1 MNFLG
6 IDYGTKRIGLSYSD
20 SEIGFAFPI
29 DPLPVNNKDFDLV
42 FTKIAEIINFRR
54 IHKII
59 IGYPINMDDSIGE
72 KAREVDDFIEKLKQ
86 HTDVEIERFD
96 ERLTSE
102 SVQDFHQS
110 RSAINRKK
118 LRNKGTIDSAAATII
133 LQDYL
138 SEKSL

>member
-29 DPLPVNNKDFDLV
+29 DPLPINNGDFGPV
-42 FTKIAEIINFRR
+42 FEKITEIITLRR

-72 KAREVDDFIEKLKQ
+72 KAREVDSFISKLQQ
-86 HTDVEIERFD
+86 HTTVEIERFD

-102 SVQDFHQS
+102 SVQDLQKS
-110 RSAINRKK
+110 RSASNRKK
-118 LRNKGTIDSAAATII
+118 LRNKGSIDSAAATII

-138 SEKSL
+138 SEKNL

>member
-29 DPLPVNNKDFDLV
+29 DPISVSNGNFEQICEEI
-42 FTKIAEIINFRR
+42 TEIITLRR

-72 KAREVDDFIEKLKQ
+72 KAREVDYFIAKLQ
-86 HTDVEIERFD
+86 QYTTIEIERFD

-102 SVQDFHQS
+102 SVQDLQKS
-110 RSAINRKK
+110 RSASNRKK
-118 LRNKGTIDSAAATII
+118 LRNKGSIDSAAATII

-138 SEKSL
+138 SEQNL